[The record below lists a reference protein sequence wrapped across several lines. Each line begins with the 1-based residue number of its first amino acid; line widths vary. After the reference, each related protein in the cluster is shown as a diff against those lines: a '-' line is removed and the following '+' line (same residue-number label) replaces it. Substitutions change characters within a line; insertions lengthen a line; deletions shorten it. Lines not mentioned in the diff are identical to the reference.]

1 MQTEPVDYVECEL
14 IIKQTGEEEEEE
26 KEEEE
31 EEEEDKVEHMYV
43 PTEQA
48 YRRLACLAS

>member
-14 IIKQTGEEEEEE
+14 IIKQTG
-26 KEEEE
+26 EEEE